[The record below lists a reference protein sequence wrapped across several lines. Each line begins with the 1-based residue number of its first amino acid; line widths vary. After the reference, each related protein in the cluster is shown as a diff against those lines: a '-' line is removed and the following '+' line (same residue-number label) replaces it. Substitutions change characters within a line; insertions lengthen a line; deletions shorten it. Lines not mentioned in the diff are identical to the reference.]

1 MMDFLS
7 DDVRRDP
14 YPLYARLR
22 DASPLLHDARM
33 DAWMVFDYDG
43 VKRTLHDADAFS
55 SSPATAGRPAP
66 DWFIFADP
74 PRHTRMRALL
84 ARAFTPRSVAALE
97 PRIRWLSRALLD
109 RSIQRGEMDLAAD
122 FSVPLPMLVIS
133 EMLGIPVAD
142 RPRFTHWSDVIMDLS
157 HTLPGGEGAERA
169 TQAYRA
175 VAAEMHDYVARLID
189 DRRVVPADDL
199 LTRLVHAE
207 VEGQGLTTME
217 ILGFVQILLIAGQET
232 TTNLLNNAV
241 LCFIQHP
248 DQLARLRAVPE
259 LLPSAIEEVLR
270 YRSPVQWMFRFARAD
285 VQMHGRTIPAGAMV
299 LPMIGSANH
308 DAAHFADP
316 ARFEVARDP
325 NPHLAFG
332 HGIHHCIGAA
342 LGRLEA
348 RVALGDLLERLHDVE
363 LATSQPW
370 APRRALHV
378 HGPARLPVRFQPG
391 ERTEAAGAT
400 R

>member
-7 DDVRRDP
+7 DDIRRDP

-22 DASPLLHDARM
+22 EASPLLHDPRM

-43 VKRTLHDADAFS
+43 VKRTLQDHESFS
-55 SSPATAGRPAP
+55 GSPATAGRPAP

-74 PRHTRMRALL
+74 PRHTRMRGLL

-109 RSIQRGEMDLAAD
+109 RSIERGEMDLAAD
-122 FSVPLPMLVIS
+122 FSVPLPLLVIA
-133 EMLGIPVAD
+133 EMVGIPVAD
-142 RPRFTHWSDVIMDLS
+142 RPRFNRWGDVILDLS
-157 HTLPGGEGAERA
+157 HTLPGGDGAERA
-169 TQAYRA
+169 SQAYRA
-175 VAAEMHDYVARLID
+175 VAAEMHDYVARLVD
-189 DRRVVPADDL
+189 DRRVDPADDL

-207 VEGQGLTTME
+207 VEGERLTTLE
-217 ILGFVQILLIAGQET
+217 ILGFVQLLLIAGQET
-232 TTNLLNNAV
+232 TTNLLNNAI

-248 DQLARLRAVPE
+248 DQLARLRAMPH

-270 YRSPVQWMFRFARAD
+270 YRSPVQWMFRFTRTE
-285 VQMHGRTIPAGAMV
+285 VQMHGTTIPAGTMV

-316 ARFEVARDP
+316 ERFDVARDP

-348 RVALGDLLERLHDVE
+348 RIALADLLERLHDVE
-363 LATSQPW
+363 LASAEPW
-370 APRRALHV
+370 EPRRALHV
-378 HGPARLPVRFQPG
+378 HGPARLPIRFKRG
-391 ERTEAAGAT
+391 ERAAGV
-400 R
+400 